1 MIVNN
6 EIAVGA
12 PLDLAPE
19 HAVERLDHGRQEALG
34 LLLDVAQSILEDRAL
49 EGTPIVVAA
58 VQDAVG
64 EVGAVEPDA
73 VGWVR
78 EQHAT

>member
-1 MIVNN
+1 MKRCELVATFAEFYLTSKVRKKSVRTWSSALNS
-6 EIAVGA
+6 G
-12 PLDLAPE
+12 
-19 HAVERLDHGRQEALG
+19 ERR
-34 LLLDVAQSILEDRAL
+34 VLEDRAL